1 MRTPMVLRLLGT
13 EDEVLGTLLN
23 APERLSVPS
32 TADAGAYRRM
42 IGHARSPLTER
53 QLGALFATHGQT
65 VVIAGSPALGND
77 RAISTVETALQL
89 GAGRV
94 AKFAR
99 AHTATPDG
107 LRGTANK
114 MGVAGL
120 IMCDA
125 RTLTTTA
132 LTALL
137 RAGSALTEA
146 SPDVTI
152 AVVTGPVNAPA
163 WLNWPHRIDLTRWD
177 AAGLR
182 MLCDEEDLP
191 FRDATAQSDLL
202 AATGGWPPLL
212 GRAIE
217 ACHGS
222 GAVPSGEQILAE
234 VEAWIDS
241 AAASKLLDAAGVGT
255 IEPVLRAALARIS
268 ELTNS
273 VGEDTANLTELL
285 EMADEDLIPSCHE
298 AGFANLEEV
307 IVALAA
313 LACLFDDG
321 QGGWRSE
328 GQISTIVQTCAGV
341 EA

>member
-1 MRTPMVLRLLGT
+1 
-13 EDEVLGTLLN
+13 
-23 APERLSVPS
+23 
-32 TADAGAYRRM
+32 
-42 IGHARSPLTER
+42 
-53 QLGALFATHGQT
+53 
-65 VVIAGSPALGND
+65 
-77 RAISTVETALQL
+77 
-89 GAGRV
+89 
-94 AKFAR
+94 
-99 AHTATPDG
+99 
-107 LRGTANK
+107 

-146 SPDVTI
+146 SPDLTI

-241 AAASKLLDAAGVGT
+241 AAASELLDASGVGT
-255 IEPVLRAALARIS
+255 ASSVLRAALARIS

-273 VGEDTANLTELL
+273 VGEDTANLAELL
-285 EMADEDLIPSCHE
+285 EMADEDLTPSCQE